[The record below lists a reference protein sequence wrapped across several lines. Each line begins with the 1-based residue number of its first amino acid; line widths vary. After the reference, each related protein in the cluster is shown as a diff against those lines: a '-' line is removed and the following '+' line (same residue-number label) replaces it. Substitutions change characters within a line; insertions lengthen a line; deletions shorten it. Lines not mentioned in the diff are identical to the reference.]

1 MLASDAKLFVF
12 TAQAVAGENL
22 SHRPGARHA
31 LLVYATAPDAER
43 AARTAVERVT
53 AEGWLHVD
61 LLRSKVISTETGL
74 ISDDTI
80 RAAAESALSDGCA
93 FIIYGIPMQPD
104 A

>member
-1 MLASDAKLFVF
+1 MLASEAELFVF

-22 SHRPGARHA
+22 SYRPGARHA
-31 LLVYATAPDAER
+31 LLVFATAPDAEQ
-43 AARTAVERVT
+43 AARMAVEQVT
-53 AEGWLHVD
+53 AEGWLLVD
-61 LLRSKVISTETGL
+61 LLRSKVMSNATDHIT
-74 ISDDTI
+74 DDTV

>member
-12 TAQAVAGENL
+12 TAQAVAGEKM
-22 SHRPGARHA
+22 SYRPGARHA

-43 AARTAVERVT
+43 AARTAVQRVT

-61 LLRSKVISTETGL
+61 LLRSKVISIETGL
-74 ISDDTI
+74 ISDDSI

-93 FIIYGIPMQPD
+93 FIIYGIPMLPD